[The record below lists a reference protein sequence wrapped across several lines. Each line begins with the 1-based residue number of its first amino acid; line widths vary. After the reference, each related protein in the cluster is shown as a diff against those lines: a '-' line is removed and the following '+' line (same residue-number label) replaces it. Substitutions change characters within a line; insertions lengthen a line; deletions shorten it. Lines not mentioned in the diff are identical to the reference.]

1 MSKRI
6 KFNGKTYTQ
15 KKCVDNILRVYH
27 SSESNPE
34 LDSQW
39 YWDAHSIAMKIAS
52 DTNTPVYKVAGVI
65 AALSPKVAWKRNVK
79 IAREFITTGTTG
91 HTTLFLNK
99 ARAVMDAPSIT
110 AINGILGGNKIDS
123 FFMNIMFPGVNT
135 GHVTIDRH
143 AISIAVGQALGENN
157 LRITRNQ
164 YRFFVTC
171 YQISADMLGQ
181 TLPQNVQSTTW
192 VAWRKLKKMNV

>member
-27 SSESNPE
+27 SPVANPE
-34 LDSQW
+34 LDSRW
-39 YWDAHSIAMKIAS
+39 YNQAHDVAIQIAIK
-52 DTNTPVYKVAGVI
+52 TNTPVYKAAGVI
-65 AALSPKVAWKRNVK
+65 AALSPKVLWDRNVR

-91 HTTLFLNK
+91 HTKLFLNK
-99 ARAVMDAPSIT
+99 ARDIMNAPSIET
-110 AINGILGGNKIDS
+110 INGILAGAKIQS
-123 FFMNIMFPGVNT
+123 FFMNIMFPNSNT
-135 GHVTIDRH
+135 GYVTIDRH
-143 AISIAVGQALGENN
+143 AVSIAVGQALGENN

-164 YRFFVTC
+164 YKFFVTC
-171 YQISADMLGQ
+171 YEISADMLGQ

-192 VAWRKLKKMNV
+192 VAWRKLKKMDI